1 VDVAEIVAAKMMKGM
16 SAAVAEI
23 AIAINAINNLFF
35 GFLKEVKLPEERN
48 PDGKGPG
55 RGFDLISP
63 IYSHQRP

>member
-1 VDVAEIVAAKMMKGM
+1 MNM

-48 PDGKGPG
+48 PDGKGPV